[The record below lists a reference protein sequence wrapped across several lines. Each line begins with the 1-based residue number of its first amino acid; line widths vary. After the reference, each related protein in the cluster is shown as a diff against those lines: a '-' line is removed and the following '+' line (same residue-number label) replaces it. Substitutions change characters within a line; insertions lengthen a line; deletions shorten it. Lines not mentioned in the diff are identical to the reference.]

1 MADPQIS
8 VIIPLWNGRAYI
20 DTCLDALLAASACCE
35 GPVEILVVDNG
46 STDGSAQQ
54 VADHFPQVQLIRN
67 GRNLGFAGG
76 CNVGLRAACG
86 ETLVLLNQDTEV
98 SPTWLPLLTAAVDE
112 TSVMGSLAFLADGQ
126 TIQHAGGRIEWPLGI
141 AHHLGYGEP
150 LAERW
155 QKPAQVDFVTAAA
168 MAFPRPLLNKIG
180 FFDERFWPGYYE
192 DADFC
197 YRAREVGYSIRY
209 LPDAILIH
217 QEHTSFRDRLWTDW
231 ARLRGRLRFCL
242 KHQAPAFFLEHFLPA
257 EEHYRESVV
266 SGDVH
271 ATVAVAYLEAIPMLV
286 DLWGTR
292 ATQQQ
297 IRQASVRL
305 EALYAPQPFHV
316 PVDKSGDNLIS
327 GGDNL
332 KPRQLSKAILTPS
345 SLERVPILGPVWR
358 RLRRTLH
365 HLVIFYVAQRQGQ
378 QEAMIQH
385 QGEEIARLRAELAQ
399 LTRNSSE

>member
-8 VIIPLWNGRAYI
+8 VIIPLWNGRSYI
-20 DTCLDALLAASACCE
+20 DACLDALLAASAHCE
-35 GPVEILVVDNG
+35 VPVEILVVDNG
-46 STDGSAQQ
+46 STDGSAQW
-54 VADHFPQVQLIRN
+54 VANHFPQVRLIRN

-76 CNVGLRAACG
+76 CNVGLRAANG

-98 SPTWLPLLTAAVDE
+98 SPTWLTALAAAVDE
-112 TSVMGSLAFLADGQ
+112 SSVVGSLAFLADRQ

-168 MAFPRPLLNKIG
+168 MAFPRPLLDEIG

-192 DADFC
+192 DVDFC
-197 YRAREVGYSIRY
+197 YRAREVGYSICY
-209 LPDAILIH
+209 QPDAILIH
-217 QEHTSFRDRLWTDW
+217 QEQASFQDRLLTQW

-242 KHQAPAFFLEHFLPA
+242 KHQSPAFFLEHFLPA
-257 EEHYRESVV
+257 EEQVRESVV
-266 SGDVH
+266 SGD
-271 ATVAVAYLEAIPMLV
+271 AGAMIAVAYLETIPMLV
-286 DLWGTR
+286 DLWQTH
-292 ATQQQ
+292 ATPEQ
-297 IRQASVRL
+297 IRQAAGRL
-305 EALYAPQPFHV
+305 EALYAPQPFHI

-332 KPRQLSKAILTPS
+332 KHRQLSKAILTPS
-345 SLERVPILGPVWR
+345 LLEKAPVLGPVWR

-365 HLVIFYVAQRQGQ
+365 RLVIFYVAQRQSE
-378 QEAMIQH
+378 QEAMIRR
-385 QGEEIARLRAELAQ
+385 QGEEIARLKAELAR
-399 LTRNSSE
+399 LTRNPSE

>member
-1 MADPQIS
+1 MADPRIS
-8 VIIPLWNGRAYI
+8 VIIPLWNGRAHI
-20 DTCLDALLAASACCE
+20 DACLDALLAASARCE
-35 GPVEILVVDNG
+35 GSVEILVVDNG
-46 STDGSAQQ
+46 STDGSDQRVAERFSQ
-54 VADHFPQVQLIRN
+54 VRLIRN

-76 CNVGLRAACG
+76 CNVGLRAAG
-86 ETLVLLNQDTEV
+86 GGTLVLLNQDTEV
-98 SPTWLPLLTAAVDE
+98 SPTWLSLLTAAVNE
-112 TSVMGSLAFLADGQ
+112 RSVVGSLAFLADRE

-150 LAERW
+150 LVERW

-168 MAFPRPLLNKIG
+168 MAFPRPLLDKIG

-197 YRAREVGYSIRY
+197 FRAREVGYSIRY

-217 QEHTSFRDRLWTDW
+217 QEHASFQDRLLTQW

-242 KHQAPAFFLEHFLPA
+242 KHQTPAFFLEHFLPA
-257 EEHYRESVV
+257 EEQVRESVV

-286 DLWGTR
+286 DLWQTR
-292 ATQQQ
+292 ATPQQ
-297 IRQASVRL
+297 IGQAAVRL
-305 EALYAPQPFHV
+305 EALYAPQPFHI
-316 PVDKSGDNLIS
+316 PVDKSGDNPIS

-332 KPRQLSKAILTPS
+332 KPGQLPKAILTPS

-358 RLRRTLH
+358 RVRRTLH
-365 HLVIFYVAQRQGQ
+365 HLVIFYVAQRQGE
-378 QEAMIQH
+378 QEATIQR
-385 QGEEIARLRAELAQ
+385 QEDEIARLKAELTR
-399 LTRNSSE
+399 LTRSSSE